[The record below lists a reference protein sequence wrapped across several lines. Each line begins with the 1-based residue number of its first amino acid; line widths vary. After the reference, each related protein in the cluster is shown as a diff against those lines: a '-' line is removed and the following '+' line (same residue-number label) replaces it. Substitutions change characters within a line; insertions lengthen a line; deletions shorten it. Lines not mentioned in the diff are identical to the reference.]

1 MSLDHW
7 KLIVGFCSD
16 EHSGKVK
23 SFMLDVLS
31 PLITES
37 DNVSTQLLDI
47 ILINIVEP
55 QKSSKKN
62 AYFLAKELIIKTNET
77 MEQYITQVPFYHIF
91 LSPNNSVA
99 SHSIESIYFSF
110 SIKFWSWTK

>member
-1 MSLDHW
+1 MYYAFS
-7 KLIVGFCSD
+7 FSD

-23 SFMLDVLS
+23 SFMLDVLC

-55 QKSSKKN
+55 QKSARKN

-77 MEQYITQVPFYHIF
+77 MEQYITQVTTTII
-91 LSPNNSVA
+91 A
-99 SHSIESIYFSF
+99 T
-110 SIKFWSWTK
+110 TKTKT